1 MMRLTLSGETA
12 RRYLRVCLTRFFG
25 VFYYI
30 TFCPIPP
37 MYVFCVICLCYAL
50 ACSVH
55 KKAID
60 SPCLNFPTE
69 DAQSE
74 RTVCTFS
81 LSGFARL
88 RKLVHS
94 HYYTH
99 VSFLSPHRQGRVISF
114 GMSVPEV
121 PYARISL
128 SALLP
133 PFPSPHVRLHRALHH
148 RLPRLAVACPPAGAD
163 GDPHRGTG
171 VP

>member
-1 MMRLTLSGETA
+1 
-12 RRYLRVCLTRFFG
+12 
-25 VFYYI
+25 
-30 TFCPIPP
+30 

-88 RKLVHS
+88 RKLVQS

-128 SALLP
+128 TALLSSF
-133 PFPSPHVRLHRALHH
+133 PFPNIPVYTERCITSSL
-148 RLPRLAVACPPAGAD
+148 RLAVACPPAAAEVV
-163 GDPHRGTG
+163 TLTVAG
-171 VP
+171 VLW